1 MGRGWIDL
9 GAALFSQER
18 SGAVIQES
26 VLCLSLLFSRFLKEV
41 QNGGLLIASGL
52 SDLGF
57 YTEPIN
63 ILNGVGE

>member
-1 MGRGWIDL
+1 V
-9 GAALFSQER
+9 LFD
-18 SGAVIQES
+18 VIQES

>member
-1 MGRGWIDL
+1 LTSGR
-9 GAALFSQER
+9 LFSVR
-18 SGAVIQES
+18 SAAVLFDVIQES